1 MKRHFVTLLA
11 ILAVSL
17 IPALRLGAD
26 GPDQGPP
33 PAVQPAEPQGEQ
45 PDEQMPNPPSGVG
58 RISVLNGSV
67 STQRGD
73 SGTWVAD
80 TINTPVVPGD
90 TVSTA
95 AQSRTE
101 IQLDYANVLR
111 LDHDTQAKVADLSQN
126 RIQVQVGNGLVDY
139 AILRDGGPS
148 AEIDTPNLA
157 IHPLRSGL
165 YRIQVN
171 SPTETVVTVRSG
183 EVQVSTPQGST
194 NVKIGQT
201 ITVEGSDNPQYKIDA
216 AQMGDDWDRWN
227 EQRDRTMLSAQSW
240 KHTDPYYTG
249 SSDLDAY
256 GQWQNAPD
264 YGDVWVPNQGAG
276 WAPYS
281 DGSWVWEPGWGWTW
295 VSSEPWGWAPYH
307 YGRWF
312 WWNNAW
318 AWWPGPVGFGWG
330 GGWYRPIWAPAYVS
344 FFGLGWG
351 GGWGFGFGFG
361 FGGWGWG
368 HVGWL
373 PVGPCDRFHPWWGGH
388 GVNVVNI
395 RNVTNINNIN
405 NIHSGGVMPL
415 AGTRNLPG
423 GSNVQGAFTNNHIRN
438 AISTVPGNRFGQGA
452 VRATHGTVTTD
463 MLRNGSLMTGRMP
476 VSPTRASLS
485 ASSRA
490 PAAGTMRG
498 SMPNHFAGAQSATPH
513 RGSFAQEA
521 AGIRQQVQALKPAA
535 VQQQGRANAE
545 QINRAAAR
553 PEGRQVAAIAEQ
565 GSNTANRAPNAAA
578 ASRSFGGRATA
589 PPSQTNQAAGQSW
602 RRFASQGSAHSATAG
617 NGFSA
622 SQASNAPSRTATQFG
637 GNGAQPG
644 WQRFSS
650 QPAPRGS
657 FSSGNTGRY
666 GPAFGSRTIAS
677 GYAGGAR
684 SYGNSRPPLQMSRP
698 MFSPRNAPSAPRS
711 YSPPPSYSAPRSYG
725 GSSEPSRSYGGY
737 SAGRSAGGYS
747 GAHSVAGGFGG
758 GSHASG
764 GGHSSGGGSHGGG
777 GGGHH

>member
-1 MKRHFVTLLA
+1 MKRQFITLLM

-17 IPALRLGAD
+17 IPTVRLAAD

-33 PAVQPAEPQGEQ
+33 LGVQSAEPPQGGQ

-73 SGTWVAD
+73 SGSWVAD

-101 IQLDYANVLR
+101 VQLDFANVLR
-111 LDHDTQAKVADLSQN
+111 LDHDTQAKVADLSQS
-126 RIQVQVGNGLVDY
+126 RIQVQVGSGLVDY
-139 AILRDGGPS
+139 SILRDGGPG

-157 IHPLRSGL
+157 IHPLGRGL

-171 SPTETVVTVRSG
+171 SPTETVVTVRAG
-183 EVQVSTPQGST
+183 EAQVSTPQGST

-201 ITVEGSDNPQYKIDA
+201 IAVLGSDNPQYKIDA

-227 EQRDRTMLSAQSW
+227 EQLDRTILGAQSW

-256 GQWQNAPD
+256 GQWQNAPG
-264 YGDVWVPNQGAG
+264 YGDVWVPEQGAG

-281 DGSWVWEPGWGWTW
+281 DGSWAWEPGWGWTW

-312 WWNNAW
+312 SWNNAW

-330 GGWYRPIWAPAYVS
+330 WGGWYRPIWAPAYVS
-344 FFGLGWG
+344 FFGLGW

-373 PVGPCDRFHPWWGGH
+373 PVGPCDRFHPWWGGR

-405 NIHSGGVMPL
+405 NIHNGGVAPL
-415 AGTRNLPG
+415 AGARNLQG
-423 GSNVQGAFTNNHIRN
+423 GSNVQGAFTNDHIRN
-438 AISTVPGNRFGQGA
+438 AISTVAGNRFGQGA
-452 VRATHGTVTTD
+452 VRATHGTVTSD

-476 VSPTRASLS
+476 VTPTKASLS
-485 ASSRA
+485 ASNRA
-490 PAAGTMRG
+490 PAAGTMH
-498 SMPNHFAGAQSATPH
+498 SMPSHFAGTPTAASN
-513 RGSFAQEA
+513 RGSFTQEA
-521 AGIRQQVQALKPAA
+521 AGIRQQMQGLKPEA

-545 QINRAAAR
+545 QINRAASG
-553 PEGRQVAAIAEQ
+553 PESRQMAASTQQRE
-565 GSNTANRAPNAAA
+565 NTAGSAPGSANAATRNLGERTSTHPGQA
-578 ASRSFGGRATA
+578 
-589 PPSQTNQAAGQSW
+589 NQAGAQSW
-602 RRFASQGSAHSATAG
+602 QRFAGQGSAHAAAPG
-617 NGFSA
+617 NGFTANRPSV
-622 SQASNAPSRTATQFG
+622 NAPSRAPAQFG
-637 GNGAQPG
+637 GNAAQSG

-650 QPAPRGS
+650 QPAPRSS
-657 FSSGNTGRY
+657 FSTGRY
-666 GPAFGSRTIAS
+666 EPGFGSRTAPG
-677 GYAGGAR
+677 GYAGSAR
-684 SYGNSRPPLQMSRP
+684 SYDYSRPPLQTSRP
-698 MFSPRNAPSAPRS
+698 MFSPRSAPSYGGG
-711 YSPPPSYSAPRSYG
+711 YSGYRGGYSGGYGGYSAPRS
-725 GSSEPSRSYGGY
+725 
-737 SAGRSAGGYS
+737 GGYS
-747 GAHSVAGGFGG
+747 G
-758 GSHASG
+758 G
-764 GGHSSGGGSHGGG
+764 GGHSSGGGGHASGGGHSGG